1 MSDTL
6 VAKGTKSTFTPHPEG
21 QFLAQCVDTIDMG
34 EKVEQYQGQPPK
46 IVHKCVLM
54 FRTGEQNAEGNF
66 IDIGKE
72 FTVSMGDKA
81 NLRKALEQWRGK
93 KYTEKD
99 ITEGVPLHKLTGQWA
114 LITIEHKLSAGGNT
128 YGVINAMVGV
138 PRQMKDNLPTFAKY
152 ERPSYYAERKAEYT
166 AEVAKLRPSRPAGGD
181 FNPNADF
188 EDFPGALND
197 EDDDL
202 PF

>member
-1 MSDTL
+1 MPD
-6 VAKGTKSTFTPHPEG
+6 VINAKGSKSNFTPHSEG
-21 QFLAQCVDTIDMG
+21 QHLALCVDTIDMG

-46 IVHKCVLM
+46 IVQKCVLM
-54 FRTGEQNAEGNF
+54 FRTGERNAEGH
-66 IDIGKE
+66 IVDIGKE

-93 KYTEKD
+93 KYTEAEAKD
-99 ITEGVPLHKLTGQWA
+99 GVPLHKLCGQWA
-114 LITIEHKLSAGGNT
+114 LITVEHKVSGGGNT
-128 YGVINAMVGV
+128 YGNINAIVGV
-138 PRQMKDNLPTFAKY
+138 PKQMMKDLPTFEAY
-152 ERPSYYAERKAEYT
+152 ERPAYYAERKVEYA
-166 AEVAKLRPSRPAGGD
+166 AEVAKMRPTQHQQRPE
-181 FNPNADF
+181 DF

>member
-1 MSDTL
+1 MPDTIT
-6 VAKGTKSTFTPHPEG
+6 AKGSKSNFTPHPEG
-21 QFLAQCVDTIDMG
+21 QYLAQCVDTIDMG

-54 FRTGEQNAEGNF
+54 FRTGEKNADGHF

-72 FTVSMGDKA
+72 FTVSMGEKA

-93 KYTEKD
+93 KYTEKEAAD
-99 ITEGVPLHKLTGQWA
+99 GVPIDKLCGQWA
-114 LITIEHKLSAGGNT
+114 LITVEHKLSQGGNT
-128 YGVINAMVGV
+128 YGNINAIVGV
-138 PRQMKDNLPTFAKY
+138 PKQMKDSLPAFPAYT
-152 ERPSYYAERKAEYT
+152 RPEYYAERKAEYA
-166 AEVAKLRPSRPAGGD
+166 AEVTKLRPVATGSRSE
-181 FNPNADF
+181 DF
-188 EDFPGALND
+188 EDFPGALQD

>member
-1 MSDTL
+1 MPDTIT
-6 VAKGTKSTFTPHPEG
+6 AKGSKSNFLPHPEG

-54 FRTGEQNAEGNF
+54 FRTGEKNPETGHP

-93 KYTEKD
+93 KYSEKD

-114 LITIEHKLSAGGNT
+114 LITVEHKLSGGGNT
-128 YGVINAMVGV
+128 YGNINAIVGV
-138 PRQMKDNLPTFAKY
+138 PAQMKKDLPTFATF
-152 ERPSYYAERKAEYT
+152 ERPEYYAERKAEYA
-166 AEVAKLRPSRPAGGD
+166 AEVAKLRPVTTGSAGD
-181 FNPNADF
+181 DF

>member
-1 MSDTL
+1 MADTL
-6 VAKGTKSTFTPHPEG
+6 VAKGTKSNFTPHPEG

-54 FRTGEQNAEGNF
+54 FRTGEQNAEGHF

-93 KYTEKD
+93 KYSEKD

-114 LITIEHKLSAGGNT
+114 LITVEHKLSAGGNT
-128 YGVINAMVGV
+128 YGNINAIVGV
-138 PRQMKDNLPTFAKY
+138 PAQMKKDLPAFPEFKRL
-152 ERPSYYAERKAEYT
+152 EYYAERKAEYA
-166 AEVAKLRPSRPAGGD
+166 AEVAKLRPVVKGGD
-181 FNPNADF
+181 DF

>member
-1 MSDTL
+1 MPD
-6 VAKGTKSTFTPHPEG
+6 VINAKGSKSSFTPHPEG
-21 QFLAQCVDTIDMG
+21 QYLAQCVDTIDMG

-46 IVHKCVLM
+46 IVHKCVLV
-54 FRTGEQNAEGNF
+54 FRTGEKNEQGQPL
-66 IDIGKE
+66 DIGKE

-99 ITEGVPLHKLTGQWA
+99 ITEGVPLHKLANQWA
-114 LITIEHKLSAGGNT
+114 LITVEHKISGGGNT
-128 YGVINAMVGV
+128 YGNINAIVGV
-138 PRQMKDNLPTFAKY
+138 PKQMVERPTFEKY
-152 ERPSYYAERKAEYT
+152 ERAPFYAERKAEYA
-166 AEVAKLRPSRPAGGD
+166 AEVAKLKPATEDRRD
-181 FNPNADF
+181 FD
-188 EDFPGALND
+188 DFPGALAD